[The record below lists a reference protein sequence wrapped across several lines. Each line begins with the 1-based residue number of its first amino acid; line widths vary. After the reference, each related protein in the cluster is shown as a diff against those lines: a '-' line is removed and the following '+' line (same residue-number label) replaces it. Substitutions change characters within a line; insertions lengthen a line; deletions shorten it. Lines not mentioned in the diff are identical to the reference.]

1 MYVFQSNDDDYDDED
16 NTPMMPIGPPI
27 IVETPMGVKKKGKK
41 KRRTLAEKIAEAN
54 AESKENLLKKL
65 VRILLYKVKQ
75 KYIICDVGAETKQR
89 GGNGARG

>member
-1 MYVFQSNDDDYDDED
+1 VNDEDYDED
-16 NTPMMPIGPPI
+16 DSTALMPIGPPI

-65 VRILLYKVKQ
+65 VNKKLQ
-75 KYIICDVGAETKQR
+75 KRHPEIHDL
-89 GGNGARG
+89 

>member
-1 MYVFQSNDDDYDDED
+1 MIHFIFQKVNDEDYDED
-16 NTPMMPIGPPI
+16 DGAAMIPIGPPI

-65 VRILLYKVKQ
+65 VNNSNKR
-75 KYIICDVGAETKQR
+75 AMQR
-89 GGNGARG
+89 NT

>member
-1 MYVFQSNDDDYDDED
+1 MNDDDFDDED
-16 NTPMMPIGPPI
+16 SPMIPIGPPI

-65 VRILLYKVKQ
+65 VGNLFLYYSQ
-75 KYIICDVGAETKQR
+75 PGT
-89 GGNGARG
+89 

>member
-1 MYVFQSNDDDYDDED
+1 MFQKLNDDDYDEED
-16 NTPMMPIGPPI
+16 TPMMPIGPPI

-65 VRILLYKVKQ
+65 VRIF
-75 KYIICDVGAETKQR
+75 YIYE
-89 GGNGARG
+89 